1 MKRRRFRNPI
11 RSNTSKYLKRARSDL
26 SCGDEDIEDITVVD
40 EGFKLNHNILKED
53 ELDMMCYD
61 DDFLYCYSEAQ
72 LPKVLSDIF
81 NLNTYEPSVETKKE
95 NINENAT
102 FKRFLLNESCTLTI
116 EFGLPTRFV
125 KIKNPKRMMFSVYPI
140 KRKANLIY
148 DGEESAEQQE
158 IDLLPLVEN
167 YPTYLTPNALVK
179 RVRNV
184 IQDEWNKVHKG
195 KKPVYIQ

>member
-1 MKRRRFRNPI
+1 MKRRKIRNSM
-11 RSNTSKYLKRARSDL
+11 RSSTYKYKKRIFSGL
-26 SCGDEDIEDITVVD
+26 SCGEEDIEDITVVD

-61 DDFLYCYSEAQ
+61 DNFLYCYSDAQ

-95 NINENAT
+95 NINENTT
-102 FKRFLLNESCTLTI
+102 FKRFLLNEDCNLII

-167 YPTYLTPNALVK
+167 YPKYLSFKDLVK

-184 IQDEWNKVHKG
+184 IQGEWDKLHKD